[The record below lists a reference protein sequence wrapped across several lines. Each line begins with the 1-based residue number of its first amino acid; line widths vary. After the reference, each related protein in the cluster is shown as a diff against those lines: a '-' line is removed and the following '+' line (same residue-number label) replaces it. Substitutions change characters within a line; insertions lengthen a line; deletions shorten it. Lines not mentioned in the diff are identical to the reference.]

1 MERRSTGVF
10 ACLMFLFMVLVLR
23 VFVLSRSAY
32 YAAAAGSQSS
42 YLLEVDRSR
51 GMIYDCNMKP
61 MVATETRYKAAVAPS
76 AQAAGALYYALEEG
90 QKEYATRCL
99 AAQRPFVIEVEQP
112 QIFAKG
118 VDVFPVQVRAGAE
131 QLAVHLVGYL
141 DAEGNGVAGIEL
153 ACNDYLKRCGGSL
166 SVRYVTDTL
175 GQALDTAAPEKVSDH
190 YGEKGGVVTTID
202 SDIQRIAEQAAAR
215 YFERG
220 AVVVLD
226 VHTGEI
232 RAMASLPTYDPGKVA
247 DYLEDESS
255 PMINRAL
262 WPYSVGSTFKVLVA
276 ATAIEQGYISH
287 TNDCPGYVQ
296 VGDTI
301 FRCHNLAG
309 HGLVNMT
316 QALEKSCNPYFVSL
330 IMKTGGESVA
340 YKASVIGFGSPLE
353 LADGIVA
360 SAGRLPTYEELAI
373 PGQTANFGFG
383 QGYLT
388 ATPLQVAQ
396 LMATIANDG
405 AAVTPKL
412 IAGYTQD
419 GVNISEY
426 TPTYAPKQVVSQYA
440 ALQVQRM
447 MVSVV
452 EQGSGQKAKPET
464 LGAGGK
470 TASAQTGTYDAE
482 GKEIVHAWFGGF
494 YPADDPQ
501 YAIVV
506 LAEGMESGGDYA
518 APVFKEICDG
528 IAAQGKVG

>member
-1 MERRSTGVF
+1 MERRSIGIF
-10 ACLMFLFMVLVLR
+10 ASLMFVFMVLVLR
-23 VFVLSRSAY
+23 VFVLSRSTY

-42 YLLEVDRSR
+42 YLLQVDRSR

-61 MVATETRYKAAVAPS
+61 MVGTETEYRAAVAPS
-76 AQAAGALYYALEEG
+76 SEAAGALYFALDEEER
-90 QKEYATRCL
+90 EYATHCL
-99 AAQRPFVIEVEQP
+99 AEQRPFVIDVEQP
-112 QIFAKG
+112 QIFSKG
-118 VDVFPVQVRAGAE
+118 IQVFPVQKRYTE
-131 QLAVHLVGYL
+131 RQSAVHVLGYL
-141 DAEGNGVAGIEL
+141 DAEGNGVSGIEL
-153 ACNDYLKRCGGSL
+153 AYNEYLKNCGGTL

-190 YGEKGGVVTTID
+190 YEGKGGVVTTID
-202 SDIQRIAEQAAAR
+202 SEIQLLAEQSAAR
-215 YFERG
+215 YFEKG

-232 RAMASLPTYDPGKVA
+232 RAMASLPAYDPNHVA
-247 DYLEDESS
+247 ESLADEDS

-276 ATAIEQGYISH
+276 ATAIEQGYAAH
-287 TNDCPGYVQ
+287 THDCPGYIQ
-296 VGDTI
+296 IGDTI

-309 HGLVNMT
+309 HGLLNMT

-340 YKASVIGFGSPLE
+340 YKASVIGFGSSLE
-353 LADGIVA
+353 LSDGITA
-360 SAGRLPTYEELAI
+360 SAGRLPTYEELAV

-412 IAGYTQD
+412 IAGYTED
-419 GVNISEY
+419 GESISEY
-426 TPTYAPKQVVSQYA
+426 TPTYAPKQVVSEYA
-440 ALQVQRM
+440 ALEVQRM
-447 MVSVV
+447 MISVV
-452 EQGSGQKAKPET
+452 ENGSGQKAKPET

-470 TASAQTGTYDAE
+470 TASAQTGTYDE
-482 GKEIVHAWFGGF
+482 DGKEIVHAWFGGF
-494 YPADDPQ
+494 YPADDPE

-528 IAAQGKVG
+528 IAMRGKVG